1 MRTLSSLK
9 KVLSQ
14 LSNITILSSSGRYRF
29 AKALTKKQKQI
40 LSAFDA
46 VDDINASLNISP
58 STLIS

>member
-1 MRTLSSLK
+1 MRTLSFLK

-14 LSNITILSSSGRYRF
+14 LSNITILSSGGRYRF
-29 AKALTKKQKQI
+29 AKALTKNQKQI

-58 STLIS
+58 STLIP